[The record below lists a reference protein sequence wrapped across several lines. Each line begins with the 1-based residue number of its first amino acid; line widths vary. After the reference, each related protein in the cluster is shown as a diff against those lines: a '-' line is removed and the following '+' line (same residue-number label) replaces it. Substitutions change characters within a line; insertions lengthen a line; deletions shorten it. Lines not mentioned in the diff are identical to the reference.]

1 LSANE
6 IEFIKFDLSDSAKNV
21 SDKLA
26 HAKSYEGKLV
36 YLTNLKQKGLFFKFP
51 NVSHLI
57 NFDNWWN
64 PTSRY
69 SLEDNMNPGD
79 DKTITVYNYFL
90 KDTFE
95 YYLIEKLY
103 ELGLRDKNVISCL
116 TIDNFY
122 NIIDES
128 IWCDIIGIPSTESA
142 DEEEKE
148 DKFSIK
154 SLRDLVNYSELFLS
168 KLNFTAIDS
177 QIEILNYS
185 YNITAKFNLG
195 GETGKVLAKCVHA
208 QNLSHIYIREIIKDH
223 VGEGSD
229 NKIFLIT
236 SGVIEN
242 PMTVIPHNLTL
253 IDGEMLKTYLKV
265 L

>member
-6 IEFIKFDLSDSAKNV
+6 IEYIKFDIADSAKNV
-21 SDKLA
+21 SDKIA
-26 HAKSYEGKLV
+26 QAKSYEGKLV

-64 PTSRY
+64 PSSRY
-69 SLEDNMNPGD
+69 SIEDNMNPEND
-79 DKTITVYNYFL
+79 RTITVYNYFL
-90 KDTFE
+90 QDTFE

-103 ELGLRDKNVISCL
+103 ELGLRDRNVTNCL

-128 IWCDIIGIPSTESA
+128 IWCDILGIPST
-142 DEEEKE
+142 DGKEEDE
-148 DKFSIK
+148 DKFNFN

-168 KLNFTAIDS
+168 KLNFNAIDS

-185 YNITAKFNLG
+185 YNITAKFNNAG
-195 GETGKVLAKCVHA
+195 RVGKVLAKCVYA

-223 VGEGSD
+223 VGEGDDS
-229 NKIFLIT
+229 KVFLIT
-236 SGVIEN
+236 NGTIEN